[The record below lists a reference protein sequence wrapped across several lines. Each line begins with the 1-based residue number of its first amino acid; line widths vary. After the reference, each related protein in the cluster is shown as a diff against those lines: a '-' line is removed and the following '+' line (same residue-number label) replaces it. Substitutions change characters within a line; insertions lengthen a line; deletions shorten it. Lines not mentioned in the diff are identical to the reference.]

1 MEFAI
6 NINAFERNNTS
17 ICFISIK
24 TEIFDVG
31 TNLVPFNMGTK
42 NMQLL
47 LGLLFVFP
55 PLFVCSF
62 I

>member
-1 MEFAI
+1 
-6 NINAFERNNTS
+6 
-17 ICFISIK
+17 
-24 TEIFDVG
+24 
-31 TNLVPFNMGTK
+31 MGTK